1 MNPAS
6 GVSFDRKIEGD
17 SAARRVL
24 AIKFL
29 SALHDGAF
37 KSPEVLISPCIWYLL
52 GEILSVKRE
61 HVEEIIGVGV
71 PKSMSNSKKRRSILS
86 PLIT

>member
-1 MNPAS
+1 MYPAS

-37 KSPEVLISPCIWYLL
+37 KSQSQVFMELKLL
-52 GEILSVKRE
+52 RSSSLLVFGVFGEILSVKDAGKCE
-61 HVEEIIGVGV
+61 
-71 PKSMSNSKKRRSILS
+71 
-86 PLIT
+86 

>member
-1 MNPAS
+1 MYPAS

-37 KSPEVLISPCIWYLL
+37 KSQSEVFMELKLL
-52 GEILSVKRE
+52 
-61 HVEEIIGVGV
+61 
-71 PKSMSNSKKRRSILS
+71 RS
-86 PLIT
+86 